1 MPRLTE
7 KTWVSSSTCI
17 SVERPVTTR
26 YRVGRVVPCW
36 TLRNNRE
43 EGRSSVR
50 EEAGEGK
57 GGGVERGMNLGGGL
71 DEGSTRLAG
80 VIGGVKGCELRMACL
95 EGGGE
100 ARSSEL
106 TFGRISISRIASA
119 WYICGRCR

>member
-1 MPRLTE
+1 MME
-7 KTWVSSSTCI
+7 V
-17 SVERPVTTR
+17 
-26 YRVGRVVPCW
+26 
-36 TLRNNRE
+36 
-43 EGRSSVR
+43 

-57 GGGVERGMNLGGGL
+57 GGGVEWSWMGWGLGLELRSRSGSLSLGGRTGINLGRGLL
-71 DEGSTRLAG
+71 DEGSDVEGSRRLAG

-119 WYICGRCR
+119 WYI